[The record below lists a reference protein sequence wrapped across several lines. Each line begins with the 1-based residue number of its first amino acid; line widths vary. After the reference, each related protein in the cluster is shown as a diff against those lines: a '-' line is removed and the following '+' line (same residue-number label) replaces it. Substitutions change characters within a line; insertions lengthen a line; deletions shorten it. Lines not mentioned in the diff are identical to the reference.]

1 MKHVYRRPW
10 YIEVDMMTGVQV
22 WPIFNSLQAFWPGIQ
37 ALFGHVSQARDT
49 TLTFHS
55 GMRTVFCI

>member
-1 MKHVYRRPW
+1 MKHVYRKPW
-10 YIEVDMMTGVQV
+10 YIEVDMMTGAQV

-55 GMRTVFCI
+55 GI